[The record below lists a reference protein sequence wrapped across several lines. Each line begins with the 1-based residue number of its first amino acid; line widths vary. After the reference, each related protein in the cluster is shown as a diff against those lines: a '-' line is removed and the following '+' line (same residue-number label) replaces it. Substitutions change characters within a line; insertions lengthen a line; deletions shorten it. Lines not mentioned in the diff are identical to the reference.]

1 MERLWARFPVQ
12 TDVVKPLDSRWR
24 GCGSDSQFTLMWS
37 RRWTL
42 DGEVVDWF
50 PVKPPPPNQ
59 SPSYS
64 NTVLQHGCPMWS
76 RRWTLDGEGCGLG
89 LQFRLMWS
97 RHWTLDGEGCGLG
110 LQFRLMWSRH
120 WTLDGEGCGLGLQFR
135 LMWSRHWTLDGEV
148 VGLIPSSGSTLPP
161 SPPIPQP
168 STTLQQHSASVQAA
182 RFLPTLR
189 TQCYKLKYETKV
201 TAAWVTTLGL
211 GGNCLESRTDLKRK
225 AMHSQEIK
233 NRRRKKIY
241 AFAWNQEQTQKEN
254 LRIHVESRTD
264 SEFGKVNLR
273 ICMESRTDSERQ
285 IYAFTWHQEQT
296 QKENLC
302 IRMESWTDLENLCI
316 CIWSRTDSERKSMP
330 SHWIKNRIRKKI
342 HAFACMHLSSGT
354 AGCQFIALTFKIGL
368 TTRSL
373 NLRETVMSSDS
384 SSSEKTEREKKNSYK
399 W

>member
-1 MERLWARFPVQ
+1 MERLWAWFPVQ
-12 TDVVKPLDSRWR
+12 AAP
-24 GCGSDSQFTLMWS
+24 F
-37 RRWTL
+37 
-42 DGEVVDWF
+42 
-50 PVKPPPPNQ
+50 PPP
-59 SPSYS
+59 
-64 NTVLQHGCPMWS
+64 
-76 RRWTLDGEGCGLG
+76 
-89 LQFRLMWS
+89 
-97 RHWTLDGEGCGLG
+97 
-110 LQFRLMWSRH
+110 
-120 WTLDGEGCGLGLQFR
+120 
-135 LMWSRHWTLDGEV
+135 
-148 VGLIPSSGSTLPP
+148 
-161 SPPIPQP
+161 PPIPQP

-225 AMHSQEIK
+225 AMHSHEIK
-233 NRRRKKIY
+233 NRHRKKIY
-241 AFAWNQEQTQKEN
+241 AFAWNQEQTQKKN

-264 SEFGKVNLR
+264 SEFGK
-273 ICMESRTDSERQ
+273 
-285 IYAFTWHQEQT
+285 
-296 QKENLC
+296 ENLC
-302 IRMESWTDLENLCI
+302 IHMA
-316 CIWSRTDSERKSMP
+316 SRTDSERKSMH
-330 SHWIKNRIRKKI
+330 SHGIKKRLRKSMHLHWIKNRIRKKI